1 MAHRCTLPKKKKKK
15 YIYMD
20 IYTHTHTHIHKYI
33 NNQKRKIKLFQPGW
47 TSNISFRIMNIT
59 IKKKKELLK
68 IT

>member
-1 MAHRCTLPKKKKKK
+1 MAHRCTLQKEKNN
-15 YIYMD
+15 IC

-47 TSNISFRIMNIT
+47 TSNISFGIMNIT
-59 IKKKKELLK
+59 IKKKKKK